1 MFETAPTDTLL
12 GRVRSYDFSGDPVH
26 EAGANRIDAIRQLD
40 RLIRAAQA
48 EQTAQ
53 IGALHTE
60 RTKVMRLG
68 EGDPTLS
75 VIGEI
80 AMARHI
86 GPGAASSQVVL
97 AIGMR
102 QLPRVFDL
110 FRTGAIS
117 EATARGVVTETMALS
132 QDDLIVAD
140 AELAEKIVG
149 LTTVKARHAAA
160 RVVISIDA
168 EAAHMRAKRNR
179 ADARVSMFPETDGVA
194 TLQVRGPAE
203 QILAAFKT
211 LDDWATG
218 LRSTGDPRSRGQIMQ
233 QTLVERVTGM
243 KHADDINVEVNLV
256 LDAETL
262 LAGGDTP
269 VELEGY
275 GPISPDVA
283 DDLIARAP
291 NAFIRRLLVDPV
303 DGTLTV
309 REPRRRRFQRATS
322 AHIRTRDRSC
332 RQPGCDLTIRDD
344 DHIHDHQHGG
354 ISTTDNGQGLCK
366 RSHTI
371 KHQAGWSVTPDGKA
385 SIWRTPTGHEY
396 TSTPP
401 PLLPGRTPGRL
412 RQ

>member
-1 MFETAPTDTLL
+1 MFENVSAESLL
-12 GRVRSYDFSGDPVH
+12 GEVRAYDFSGDPVH
-26 EAGANRIDAIRQLD
+26 EGGANRIEAVRELD
-40 RLIRAAQA
+40 RLIRSAQA

-60 RTKVMRLG
+60 RTKLMRLG

-80 AMARHI
+80 GLARHI

-97 AIGMR
+97 AIGMT
-102 QLPRVFDL
+102 QMPRVFEL
-110 FRTGAIS
+110 FRTGVIS
-117 EATARGVVTETMALS
+117 EATARGVVTETMSLS
-132 QDDLIVAD
+132 PDDLIVAD
-140 AELAEKIVG
+140 AELADKLPG

-168 EAAHMRAKRNR
+168 EAAHMRARRNR

-194 TLQVRGPAE
+194 TLHVRGPAE
-203 QILAAFKT
+203 QITAAFKA

-243 KHADDINVEVNLV
+243 AHADDINVEVNLV

-262 LAGGDTP
+262 LAGGDTS
-269 VELEGY
+269 VELDGY

-283 DDLIARAP
+283 EDLIARAP
-291 NAFIRRLLVDPV
+291 NASVRRLLVDPV
-303 DGTLTV
+303 DGTLLV
-309 REPRRRRFQRATS
+309 REPRRRRFERRTS

-332 RQPGCDLTIRDD
+332 RQPGCDLAIRDD
-344 DHIHDHQHGG
+344 DHITDHQFGG
-354 ISTTDNGQGLCK
+354 VSTADNGQGLCK

-371 KHQAGWSVTPDGKA
+371 KHQPGWSVTSDGKT
-385 SIWRTPTGHEY
+385 SVWRTPTGHEY